1 MATQLRIYTVK
12 PGAMEAW
19 VDEWQQHVAPLRRR
33 FGFTILGPW
42 IIEAE
47 DRFVWILGFD
57 GPEGWEAADAAYY
70 ASEERL
76 AIAPEPTRHLV
87 AADQWLLKPV

>member
-1 MATQLRIYTVK
+1 VAGQLRIYTVK

-19 VDEWQQHVAPLRRR
+19 VDEWRQHVAPLRRR

-47 DRFVWILGFD
+47 DKFVWILSFD

-70 ASEERL
+70 ASEERR
-76 AIAPEPTRHLV
+76 AITPEPTRHL
-87 AADQWLLKPV
+87 AAAEDWPLTPI

>member
-1 MATQLRIYTVK
+1 MIAVAMQLRIYTVK

-19 VDEWQQHVAPLRRR
+19 VDEWQQQVAPLRRR

-42 IIEAE
+42 IIETE

-57 GPEGWEAADAAYY
+57 GPRAGK
-70 ASEERL
+70 R
-76 AIAPEPTRHLV
+76 PTRPTTRPRSV
-87 AADQWLLKPV
+87 WRSPPSRRGIWLLPTSGP

>member
-12 PGAMEAW
+12 HGAMEAW
-19 VDEWQQHVAPLRRR
+19 VDEWRQQVAPLRRR

-47 DRFVWILGFD
+47 DRSVWILGFD
-57 GPEGWEAADAAYY
+57 GPEGWEAADTAYY

-87 AADQWLLKPV
+87 AADEWPLKPV